1 MAMLSFVTSRRV
13 GGRIPTGQNF
23 FHHLMAMLRFIRHVL
38 KSPVSRPPTSRRHVT
53 SGRIPTGQNFFPPSP
68 DGNAQ
73 ILPTCPKVA
82 RQPAPSP
89 HFQPSRHVGSDSDGT
104 KFVSHLMAMLRFIR
118 RVLKSPVS
126 RPPHFP
132 PSRHVTSDSDGTK
145 FVTHLM
151 AMLIFIRRVLKSP
164 VSRPPHFQPSRH
176 VGSDS
181 DGPKF
186 VSHLMA
192 MLRFIRHVLKSPVSR
207 PPTSRRHVT
216 SGRIPTGQNFPPPPH
231 LMAMLRFFRRVLKSP
246 VSRPHPPISSR
257 HVTSGRIPTG
267 QNLSVTL
274 WQCSDSS
281 DVS

>member
-1 MAMLSFVTSRRV
+1 MISRKDFFSPTLMAMLSFVTSRRV

-53 SGRIPTGQNFFPPSP
+53 SGRIPTGQNFFPPPPSP

-132 PSRHVTSDSDGTK
+132 PSRHVTS
-145 FVTHLM
+145 
-151 AMLIFIRRVLKSP
+151 R
-164 VSRPPHFQPSRH
+164 
-176 VGSDS
+176 
-181 DGPKF
+181 
-186 VSHLMA
+186 
-192 MLRFIRHVLKSPVSR
+192 
-207 PPTSRRHVT
+207 
-216 SGRIPTGQNFPPPPH
+216 
-231 LMAMLRFFRRVLKSP
+231 
-246 VSRPHPPISSR
+246 
-257 HVTSGRIPTG
+257 RIPTG
-267 QNLSVTL
+267 QNLSLT
-274 WQCSDSS
+274 
-281 DVS
+281 

>member
-1 MAMLSFVTSRRV
+1 MISRKDFFFSYTDGNAQFRHVSSSRRSDSD
-13 GGRIPTGQNF
+13 GPKFFPSPDGNAQIHPTCPKVARQSAPHF
-23 FHHLMAMLRFIRHVL
+23 PPSRHVG
-38 KSPVSRPPTSRRHVT
+38 SDSDRPK
-53 SGRIPTGQNFFPPSP
+53 FFSPSP

-164 VSRPPHFQPSRH
+164 VSRPP
-176 VGSDS
+176 
-181 DGPKF
+181 
-186 VSHLMA
+186 
-192 MLRFIRHVLKSPVSR
+192 
-207 PPTSRRHVT
+207 PPFPAVTSRRV
-216 SGRIPTGQNFPPPPH
+216 G
-231 LMAMLRFFRRVLKSP
+231 FRRAK
-246 VSRPHPPISSR
+246 ICQ
-257 HVTSGRIPTG
+257 VT
-267 QNLSVTL
+267 
-274 WQCSDSS
+274 
-281 DVS
+281 

>member
-53 SGRIPTGQNFFPPSP
+53 SGRIPTGQNFFPPPPSP

-132 PSRHVTSDSDGTK
+132 PSRHVG
-145 FVTHLM
+145 
-151 AMLIFIRRVLKSP
+151 
-164 VSRPPHFQPSRH
+164 
-176 VGSDS
+176 
-181 DGPKF
+181 
-186 VSHLMA
+186 
-192 MLRFIRHVLKSPVSR
+192 
-207 PPTSRRHVT
+207 
-216 SGRIPTGQNFPPPPH
+216 
-231 LMAMLRFFRRVLKSP
+231 FRRDKICHSP
-246 VSRPHPPISSR
+246 DGNAHFHPTCPEVARQSPPPISSR

-267 QNLSVTL
+267 QNLSVT
-274 WQCSDSS
+274 
-281 DVS
+281 